1 MEDPVR
7 LAVVIA
13 AVIVFALVAD
23 AVFYTYMTR
32 RKVAWR
38 KEDQRRLAPAR
49 QRSGLTRAACGEAP
63 RRGPISR

>member
-13 AVIVFALVAD
+13 AVIVFALVVP

-38 KEDQRRLAPAR
+38 RKINVGWRRHANEAE
-49 QRSGLTRAACGEAP
+49 LTRAACGET
-63 RRGPISR
+63 RRGQISR

>member
-1 MEDPVR
+1 MEDPIR

-13 AVIVFALVAD
+13 AVIVFALVVP

-38 KEDQRRLAPAR
+38 RKINVGWRRHATEKE
-49 QRSGLTRAACGEAP
+49 LTRAACGET
-63 RRGPISR
+63 RRGRVTR

>member
-13 AVIVFALVAD
+13 AVIVFALVVP
-23 AVFYTYMTR
+23 AVFYTHMTR

-38 KEDQRRLAPAR
+38 RKINVGWRRHASEAE
-49 QRSGLTRAACGEAP
+49 LTRAACGGT
-63 RRGPISR
+63 RRGRISR